1 MAHRRC
7 GRVIQKRSR
16 SGSSYTTKKRPATH
30 HELPTAGLVGEG
42 GFEPPKSE
50 TTDLQSA
57 PFGHSGIP
65 PYSLAPPAGQR
76 PGGLSYAAA
85 HRRASDTI
93 PRFSGLVKQKYTMTA
108 GNPQKNA
115 AKAADGAPGSQ
126 WKARGPAVPS
136 GPGRLCPLPPL
147 YASRAGP
154 GAEGAGGL
162 PLPPQMLRRPP
173 RRMPRR
179 LSPLSNPPK
188 RIRPSVRGART
199 TDTAGALCLA
209 PAAAGAKR
217 AGALT
222 PGPSSPLP
230 GSRQRG
236 ADCQNQ

>member
-1 MAHRRC
+1 MGWASKVSTPDGG
-7 GRVIQKRSR
+7 GRWIR
-16 SGSSYTTKKRPATH
+16 TTEVRDNRFTVCPLWPLGNSPIFYCA
-30 HELPTAGLVGEG
+30 
-42 GFEPPKSE
+42 
-50 TTDLQSA
+50 
-57 PFGHSGIP
+57 
-65 PYSLAPPAGQR
+65 PAGQR

-136 GPGRLCPLPPL
+136 SPGRLCPLPPL

-173 RRMPRR
+173 
-179 LSPLSNPPK
+179 PK
-188 RIRPSVRGART
+188 
-199 TDTAGALCLA
+199 DA
-209 PAAAGAKR
+209 PAAIPSVESARADSAVGAWGPYHGYCR
-217 AGALT
+217 GALPCSSSSGRKKGRGAD

>member
-1 MAHRRC
+1 M
-7 GRVIQKRSR
+7 
-16 SGSSYTTKKRPATH
+16 
-30 HELPTAGLVGEG
+30 VGEG

-154 GAEGAGGL
+154 GAEGAGGR
-162 PLPPQMLRRPP
+162 PLPPQMLRRSTSPP
-173 RRMPRR
+173 EGCPAGY
-179 LSPLSNPPK
+179 PLC
-188 RIRPSVRGART
+188 RIRPSGFGRRCVGPVPRILSGRS
-199 TDTAGALCLA
+199 ALLQQQ
-209 PAAAGAKR
+209 R
-217 AGALT
+217 AQKG
-222 PGPSSPLP
+222 PG
-230 GSRQRG
+230 R
-236 ADCQNQ
+236 